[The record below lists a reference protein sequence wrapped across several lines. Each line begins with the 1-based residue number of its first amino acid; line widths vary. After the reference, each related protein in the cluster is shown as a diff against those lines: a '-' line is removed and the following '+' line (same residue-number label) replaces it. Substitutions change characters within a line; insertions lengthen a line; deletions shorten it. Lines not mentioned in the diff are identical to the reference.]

1 MTMQTISVRYLWRKR
16 HSQLL
21 GAMAVLIWSSAVAA
35 VLALWDFSHEAAMA
49 GLAVL
54 WLMGLGGIALG
65 VRRVAVQV
73 AKRAR
78 ANARILY
85 LANHDALTRLPNRHL
100 FFDRLKRALEQA
112 GRDGVRTALLLIDLD
127 GFKAVNDLLG
137 PEAGDQ
143 ALREVARR
151 LTATVREEDMVARIG
166 GDEFAVLMGDL
177 SDVHPVARV
186 ANEILKVIAMP
197 IELPDDYLLIE
208 GSMGIAFFPDD
219 ADRPE
224 DLVRAADTA
233 MREVKRLEKA
243 GFNFAGAGGAVPLQ
257 AASQHKERASLY
269 G

>member
-35 VLALWDFSHEAAMA
+35 VFALWDHSHEAAVA
-49 GLAVL
+49 GLIVL
-54 WLMGLGGIALG
+54 WLLGLGGIALG
-65 VRRVAVQV
+65 ARRVAVQV

-85 LANHDALTRLPNRHL
+85 LANHDSLTRLPNRHL
-100 FFDRLKRALEQA
+100 FFDRLKGALDRAYRE
-112 GRDGVRTALLLIDLD
+112 RVRTALLLIDLD
-127 GFKAVNDLLG
+127 DFKAVNDLLG

-151 LTATVREEDMVARIG
+151 LTAAVREGDMVARIG

-177 SDVHPVARV
+177 SDVHLVGRV
-186 ANEILKVIAMP
+186 ANEILKAIAMP
-197 IELPDDYLLIE
+197 IKLPDDYLLIE

-224 DLVRAADTA
+224 DLLSAADAA
-233 MREVKRLEKA
+233 MREVKGLEKA
-243 GFNFAGAGGAVPLQ
+243 GFNFAGAGNAITLQ
-257 AASQHKERASLY
+257 PVSRHKERASLY